1 MATVVRSLAP
11 TVTLAEYWIVIEWYP
26 CGKKANG
33 RGGLDRFIVAVGLV
47 FRDQDIMATAVQAM
61 AHPAE
66 SVSMSFWRVIE
77 ISWPMFNN
85 PICWWTI
92 KTKTPTSFF

>member
-11 TVTLAEYWIVIEWYP
+11 TVTLAEYWIVIEWYL

-33 RGGLDRFIVAVGLV
+33 RGGLGLV
-47 FRDQDIMATAVQAM
+47 FRDQDIMATAVQTM